1 MTLESK
7 YLREAEHYS
16 NNNKVPKST
25 KVGFIYI
32 LTNPSF
38 PNYVKLGYADDV
50 DKKVR
55 RLMSMSSSV
64 SIATIRGNLYT
75 KFQINFYSSPEGTVI
90 KTLGMEL

>member
-50 DKKVR
+50 DKR
-55 RLMSMSSSV
+55 
-64 SIATIRGNLYT
+64 
-75 KFQINFYSSPEGTVI
+75 
-90 KTLGMEL
+90 